1 MEEEENYRQNNRQ
14 LHYNHHHHQQQQQQH
29 TADVGHGW
37 HAGRFASPDAA
48 TQATVER
55 KDACL
60 NANEDFLAQKTSG
73 LRQAFLHGQVHVD
86 RDRSD
91 TDGACVAQEGQEGPP
106 ASLAWWV
113 LTMIQP
119 LSHNDPTPLSSTKTP
134 PLDATPMMLVE
145 ATPVCVCLTTPMF
158 DVRCSDP

>member
-73 LRQAFLHGQVHVD
+73 LRQAFLQGQVHVD

-134 PLDATPMMLVE
+134 PLDATPVIGTKMPPLD
-145 ATPVCVCLTTPMF
+145 ATPRRHPY
-158 DVRCSDP
+158 DAR